1 MSKQPTRD
9 RNQKREKRL
18 AKGKEVKAKDMI
30 NKGHEQFVLTWGMML
45 GVQMSVGRQFEF
57 SAKTSAKNVVETNK
71 NKTEVVFLCP
81 HGRDNTISKDRSIQN
96 KTLHA
101 I

>member
-1 MSKQPTRD
+1 
-9 RNQKREKRL
+9 
-18 AKGKEVKAKDMI
+18 MI

-71 NKTEVVFLCP
+71 NKTSSGNNKEDDEDQKEKED
-81 HGRDNTISKDRSIQN
+81 DNNNNNNKESKS
-96 KTLHA
+96 KKK
-101 I
+101 